1 MNLTHVAGVTL
12 AVVLTFSP
20 ESEPKAITDSL
31 AVEAT
36 SVPEPEEQLEALQ
49 LTPQLQSNRRRKVRY
64 RHSLI
69 FIFKL

>member
-1 MNLTHVAGVTL
+1 MNLTRVADVTL
-12 AVVLTFSP
+12 AVILIFSP
-20 ESEPKAITDSL
+20 ESEPKAITDSQ

-36 SVPEPEEQLEALQ
+36 SVPEPEEQLEAEVK
-49 LTPQLQSNRRRKVRY
+49 PQLQRNRGKKVRY